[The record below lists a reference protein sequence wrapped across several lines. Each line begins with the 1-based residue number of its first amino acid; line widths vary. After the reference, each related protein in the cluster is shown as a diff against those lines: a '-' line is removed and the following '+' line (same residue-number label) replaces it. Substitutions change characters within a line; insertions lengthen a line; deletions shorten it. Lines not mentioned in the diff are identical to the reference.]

1 MLDLWHDEYKSI
13 IDSVQHKAEVELSS
27 RRIYKNPGF
36 LEWIVIMQSR
46 FRMNMRFTV
55 VVDWKRE
62 LKVEWMQLHSGLN
75 SASVSSIQIYTVWHW
90 IYSLFLQCLQS
101 QSVCFQKPRK

>member
-1 MLDLWHDEYKSI
+1 
-13 IDSVQHKAEVELSS
+13 
-27 RRIYKNPGF
+27 
-36 LEWIVIMQSR
+36 MQSR

-62 LKVEWMQLHSGLN
+62 SKVEWMQLHSGLN
-75 SASVSSIQIYTVWHW
+75 SASVSSIQIYTVLHW